1 MEEQVNRR
9 SFLQKAAIGGGWLLV
24 FTAGGVAWRAW
35 DRGSLGKIYEG
46 TAFDPWEDWRNNHF
60 KGLLGLVSAAILAS
74 NPHNSQP
81 WLFRVDE
88 RRIEMYANMSRSLK
102 SIDPFLREMYIGLG
116 CALENLMVAARGR
129 GFEPSLVLLPNGGRQ
144 SLIARIELK
153 PGSAAEVPHYRA
165 IGERHTNRSAYY
177 RERDLAPAVIEAFN
191 KQALSGNANLLLFSA
206 DDREGKLFAEG
217 TIEAT
222 AKYIAD
228 PKLLKDSH
236 HWFRYSL
243 EEVNEK
249 RDGLSV
255 IGLGMPEWQ
264 TRVALSL
271 PESWLG
277 DFGRKWLDATESQHC
292 ATAPRFGVI
301 AVRNRDDKAQLLEAG
316 RLWQRLH
323 LEATLQGVAMHP
335 LNQMMEMVDHDC
347 FEGHI
352 GRAEYQLARIVN
364 DSGLQAV
371 FGFRCGYAKRPAKP
385 APRRGVNEVIE
396 GV

>member
-1 MEEQVNRR
+1 MEERVNRR
-9 SFLQKAAIGGGWLLV
+9 SFLHKATIGGGGLLI
-24 FTAGGVAWRAW
+24 FTAGGLAWRAW

-46 TAFDPWEDWRNNHF
+46 TAFDPWEDWRNNRI
-60 KGLLGLVSAAILAS
+60 KGPSGLVSAAILAS

-81 WLFRVDE
+81 WLFRVDD
-88 RRIEMYANMSRSLK
+88 RRIDLYANMSRSLK

-129 GFEPSLVLLPNGGRQ
+129 GYEPRLVLFPSGGKQSLV
-144 SLIARIELK
+144 ARVELK
-153 PGSAAEVPHYRA
+153 PGTAAEVPHYRA
-165 IGERHTNRSAYY
+165 IGQRHTNRSPYD
-177 RERDLAPAVIEAFN
+177 RERDLGPAVIEAFN
-191 KQALSGNANLLLFSA
+191 KQVLSRNATLLSFPAS
-206 DDREGKLFAEG
+206 DREGKLFAEG

-228 PKLLKDSH
+228 SVMLKDSH

-271 PESWLG
+271 PESWMG
-277 DFGRKWLDATESQHC
+277 DFGKKWLEATESQHC

-301 AVRNRDDKAQLLEAG
+301 AVRNRDDKAQLLDAG

-335 LNQMMEMVDHDC
+335 LNQMMEMADHDY
-347 FEGHI
+347 FEGHVS
-352 GRAEYQLARIVN
+352 RADYQLARIVK
-364 DSGLQAV
+364 DGGLQVV
-371 FGFRCGYAKRPAKP
+371 FGFRCGYAKHPARA